1 MTCSC
6 EMTEPFTLMKRD
18 EPIPNDY
25 LANDQPEGQMKAHS
39 IGDHRSFE
47 SEVTFM
53 ATPNFC
59 VLRLPYC
66 NLLYDSATRRILVGC
81 GDIDDRGRLFFIT
94 RWNGSST

>member
-1 MTCSC
+1 MSCSC
-6 EMTEPFTLMKRD
+6 EMTEPFVVMQRD
-18 EPIPNDY
+18 EPIPNEY

-59 VLRLPYC
+59 VLLRPPV
-66 NLLYDSATRRILVGC
+66 AILQPFIRFC
-81 GDIDDRGRLFFIT
+81 DKADPGRM
-94 RWNGSST
+94 W